1 MIPETAV
8 RGVPLFGGLNAEAV
22 AVLAARGIEKRFTM
36 GAVLFRAGDKARGL
50 LVVLDGR
57 VRVLRQTVGRGQVV
71 HVEGAG
77 GTLGEVP
84 LFAGESYPATATA
97 MEPTLC
103 LLFGPEAVHGAIAA
117 DPELALRLLTRLA
130 LRLREVIARLD
141 RLAFTSVRARLAA
154 WIEDRARRNSGTVVS
169 LGLTHAEL
177 AEELG
182 TVREVVVKELAGLRR
197 AGALVSRG
205 AGRVE
210 VLDPKLLASYIS
222 GDAPSPPPAPAPGG
236 ASRGARRRSR
246 DR

>member
-8 RGVPLFGGLNAEAV
+8 RGVPLFTGLNVEAL
-22 AVLAARGIEKRFTM
+22 AVLSARGIERRFRT
-36 GAVLFRAGDKARGL
+36 GETLFRSGEMARGL

-57 VRVLRQTVGRGQVV
+57 VRVLRQTEGRGQVV

-130 LRLREVIARLD
+130 LRVREVIARLD
-141 RLAFTSVRARLAA
+141 RLAFASVRARLAA
-154 WIEDRARRNSGTVVS
+154 WIAERARRSSGAVVS

-210 VLDPKLLASYIS
+210 VRDAKLLASFIS
-222 GDAPSPPPAPAPGG
+222 GDAPSTPPARAPGG
-236 ASRGARRRSR
+236 APRGARRRSTGR
-246 DR
+246 